1 MLEQNK
7 TVLEFKFKD
16 ILRYCQCPPCH
27 STILFLKQRSTS
39 EMSKLLLL
47 SNSQIGDS
55 FRSARVAIV
64 IGGKTTLPIPF
75 TPITQLQT

>member
-1 MLEQNK
+1 
-7 TVLEFKFKD
+7 
-16 ILRYCQCPPCH
+16 
-27 STILFLKQRSTS
+27 
-39 EMSKLLLL
+39 MSKLLLL
-47 SNSQIGDS
+47 SNSQIGNS

>member
-1 MLEQNK
+1 
-7 TVLEFKFKD
+7 
-16 ILRYCQCPPCH
+16 
-27 STILFLKQRSTS
+27 
-39 EMSKLLLL
+39 MSKLLLL
-47 SNSQIGDS
+47 SNSQIRDS